1 MNDKKLNAMV
11 EFYYER
17 HVEGEC
23 LKDLFREI
31 YLAGNG
37 CGIRAMQKHSL
48 ISELRAAQDVLSD
61 PMLRKEM
68 ERRAGEKI

>member
-37 CGIRAMQKHSL
+37 SGIRAMQKHSL

>member
-1 MNDKKLNAMV
+1 VNDKKLSAMV

-31 YLAGNG
+31 YIVGKGSA
-37 CGIRAMQKHSL
+37 IRAMQNNSL
-48 ISELRAAQDVLSD
+48 ISELQAAQDVL
-61 PMLRKEM
+61 KEM
-68 ERRAGEKI
+68 ERKKGGQL

>member
-1 MNDKKLNAMV
+1 VNDKKLNAMV

-31 YLAGNG
+31 YIVGKGSA
-37 CGIRAMQKHSL
+37 IRAMQNNSL
-48 ISELRAAQDVLSD
+48 ISELQAAQDVL
-61 PMLRKEM
+61 KEM
-68 ERRAGEKI
+68 EQKKGGQP

>member
-48 ISELRAAQDVLSD
+48 ISELRASQDVLSD

>member
-17 HVEGEC
+17 HVDGEC